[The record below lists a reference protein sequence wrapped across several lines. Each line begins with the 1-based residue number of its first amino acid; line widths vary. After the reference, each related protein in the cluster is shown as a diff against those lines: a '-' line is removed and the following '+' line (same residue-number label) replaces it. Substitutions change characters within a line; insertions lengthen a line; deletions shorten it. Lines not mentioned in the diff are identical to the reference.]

1 MKKGIRRLLVAMAVC
16 AGVVGLA
23 PPAVWGAGSGHPGT
37 RKGLGLCRLR
47 FGRSHLYR
55 VAFHRLAVSG
65 LIVMADL
72 GNGHEDIVEGNRF
85 WDVITVFYG
94 EGDGR
99 IGRIQSFPLT
109 KPLPAYDNGIRS
121 LVVADLGNGHP
132 DIVATSPNWI
142 YVLYGTG
149 GGRFGPVKSFP
160 VRNAYSLVV
169 ADLGNGHPDILT
181 GVGGDE
187 VAVLYGTGGG
197 RFGPVKKF
205 PVGHGVYSLVVADL
219 GNGYPDILS
228 AGGKRVTVLYG
239 TGGGRIGRI
248 VSFPITT
255 NESQSNWF
263 QFRVVDLGNGHPD
276 IVVSTEDTV
285 TVLYGTGGGKFG
297 LVKRF
302 PVGKHVRV
310 ISLLVTDLGNG
321 HPDIVIGVARKSAG
335 ARGHIEVRVLYGI
348 GGGRF
353 GSWKNYPVPVYASVY
368 TSYLVTPLR
377 VVRMRNGQRALV
389 VAGPMGPF
397 EKANS
402 VVKVLYEVGGGR
414 LELSS
419 RSYGVAKRETPLDLW
434 VGYLRDG
441 TPVLLMRLDRGY
453 GEDFLSGRMA
463 VLYGKGGGVCS
474 SSRGFR
480 KVGGGR

>member
-1 MKKGIRRLLVAMAVC
+1 
-16 AGVVGLA
+16 
-23 PPAVWGAGSGHPGT
+23 
-37 RKGLGLCRLR
+37 
-47 FGRSHLYR
+47 
-55 VAFHRLAVSG
+55 
-65 LIVMADL
+65 
-72 GNGHEDIVEGNRF
+72 
-85 WDVITVFYG
+85 
-94 EGDGR
+94 
-99 IGRIQSFPLT
+99 
-109 KPLPAYDNGIRS
+109 
-121 LVVADLGNGHP
+121 
-132 DIVATSPNWI
+132 
-142 YVLYGTG
+142 
-149 GGRFGPVKSFP
+149 
-160 VRNAYSLVV
+160 
-169 ADLGNGHPDILT
+169 
-181 GVGGDE
+181 
-187 VAVLYGTGGG
+187 
-197 RFGPVKKF
+197 
-205 PVGHGVYSLVVADL
+205 
-219 GNGYPDILS
+219 
-228 AGGKRVTVLYG
+228 
-239 TGGGRIGRI
+239 
-248 VSFPITT
+248 
-255 NESQSNWF
+255 
-263 QFRVVDLGNGHPD
+263 
-276 IVVSTEDTV
+276 VVSTEDTV

-321 HPDIVIGVARKSAG
+321 HPDIVVSVFRKTGDGKYHIGVRVL
-335 ARGHIEVRVLYGI
+335 HIGVRVLYGI

-353 GSWKNYPVPVYASVY
+353 GSWKSYHLPGF
-368 TSYLVTPLR
+368 TSGPSLR
-377 VVRMRNGQRALV
+377 VVRMRDGQRALV